1 MPKDNFKRVKM
12 KMLKIKE
19 AKTTKKLLKNLSSKE
34 VRKMSLVQPKIKS
47 LLWKSREIFASKEHA
62 HKSGKGM
69 QVPENHI

>member
-47 LLWKSREIFASKEHA
+47 LL
-62 HKSGKGM
+62 
-69 QVPENHI
+69 